1 LRIQRKRIDLVDEK
15 NLIIGMIT
23 STRFLRSIIEIL
35 KPTYLQS
42 KYSKEISKWCINYF
56 KEYDEAPKEHIQSI
70 YNIKKEELEED
81 LSEVIAEFLID
92 LNQMYEDMSNY
103 NVDYFLDRAVV
114 YLKKRALLEH
124 REKISSLIDLNK
136 VDEAEL
142 EVANYRKVSLVTSK
156 WTNPFEPQEIE
167 STLLREEEYLLL
179 LPGILGD
186 FLGSL
191 KRKWLVSLMGPMKR
205 GKTWWLE
212 EFKFAALTNRL
223 KVVEISLEM
232 DKTETNLRTYKR
244 LTSSNENRQGNFII
258 PIFDCQ
264 RNQKGDC
271 DKKEK
276 TQTEKLADNL
286 GRIPKFTP
294 NIRYRVCTYCKG
306 HPDRNYLPAIWYV
319 MERRPLL
326 SYSLTSRSSKGFQNM
341 YGEGNLRTISYPIG
355 TVNISDILRDLEI
368 LEFSQEFV
376 PDVIILDYMD
386 LLKSED
392 SRLVGRDAINETWK
406 KAKGIAQER
415 NCLWVTA
422 TQSNRQSFES
432 KNVKKTQTGEDIRK
446 LAHVDIMATLN
457 QTETEKRKKIMR
469 MGILAHRHKYFDDF
483 TQIVTLQ
490 QLELGQPYLDGFYY
504 VGMNRE
510 EEE

>member
-223 KVVEISLEM
+223 KVV
-232 DKTETNLRTYKR
+232 
-244 LTSSNENRQGNFII
+244 
-258 PIFDCQ
+258 
-264 RNQKGDC
+264 
-271 DKKEK
+271 
-276 TQTEKLADNL
+276 ADNL